1 LPGRAPREPPH
12 NGTVAADTHQ
22 AAAGAELHAQ
32 HSAGRRAAWYE
43 AELTHFDLPASWST
57 LLSGLMM
64 TDIQIL
70 TIAIA
75 VIVPISSLIFS
86 NSRIADLRES
96 LNKRIEDFRTEVN
109 RRLDNQQGLL
119 ETIMGKLEELD
130 RRTLRP

>member
-1 LPGRAPREPPH
+1 
-12 NGTVAADTHQ
+12 
-22 AAAGAELHAQ
+22 
-32 HSAGRRAAWYE
+32 
-43 AELTHFDLPASWST
+43 
-57 LLSGLMM
+57 M

-75 VIVPISSLIFS
+75 VIVPISSLIYS
-86 NSRIADLRES
+86 NSRIADLRDS
-96 LNKRIEDFRTEVN
+96 VNKRIEDFRTDVN